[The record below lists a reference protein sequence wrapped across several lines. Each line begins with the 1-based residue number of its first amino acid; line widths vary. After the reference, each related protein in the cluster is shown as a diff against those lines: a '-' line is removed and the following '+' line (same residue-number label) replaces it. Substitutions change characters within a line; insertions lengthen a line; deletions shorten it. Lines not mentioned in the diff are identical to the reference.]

1 MNFKQV
7 QLKITSYS
15 QNGLNEKIK
24 SISSGS
30 TIEMCINFLSGN
42 SNELNNV
49 ITATSTHI
57 GLTRTRGIQTGDYIV
72 DNTDTYKVD
81 FVNSA
86 PRLSVVYLSL
96 VKDYE

>member
-1 MNFKQV
+1 MNFKPV

-15 QNGLNEKIK
+15 QNDIGEKIK
-24 SISSGS
+24 TVSGS
-30 TIEMCINFLSGN
+30 SIIEMAINFLSGKSSEVN
-42 SNELNNV
+42 SVL
-49 ITATSTHI
+49 TAQSTHL
-57 GLTRTRGIQTGDYIV
+57 GLTRTRGIKQGDYIV

-86 PRLSVVYLSL
+86 PRLSVVYLSM